1 MTHKHF
7 IFGLA
12 FLASTSLI
20 FALTSG
26 STHTSLTDV
35 WSSITGQGSGM
46 TDTVIFEL
54 RLPRAASAFVA
65 GGLLALAG
73 ALMQVLLRNP
83 LADPYILGISGGA
96 STGALCA
103 ITIGLTGIWFH
114 VSTLLGAVISM
125 LLVFSL
131 AHGRGSWTPSKLLL
145 TGVVVAAGWG
155 AIISFVLAI
164 SEDTS
169 LRGMLF
175 WLMGDLSYAAT
186 PIGGLA
192 VLITGILY
200 SFILSR
206 NLNVM
211 IYGDLKARSLG
222 VSTHALRLQIYVIAS
237 ILTASAVTIAG
248 NIGFVGLIVPHLVRL
263 MIGNDHRVLLP
274 ASVLLGGSL
283 VVTADTVSRILL
295 APQQIPVGVI
305 MTLIGVPLF
314 LYLLNRS

>member
-1 MTHKHF
+1 
-7 IFGLA
+7 
-12 FLASTSLI
+12 
-20 FALTSG
+20 
-26 STHTSLTDV
+26 
-35 WSSITGQGSGM
+35 M